1 MCKPMM
7 ATRRG
12 LGSRLNQL
20 LLLSKEKTKNIE
32 HKMQGMSYNEWK
44 TYNKNRITKIPVMP
58 NLQKIEIQPIKK
70 QPIPAV

>member
-1 MCKPMM
+1 
-7 ATRRG
+7 
-12 LGSRLNQL
+12 
-20 LLLSKEKTKNIE
+20 LSGEEDEYIE

-44 TYNKNRITKIPVMP
+44 TYNKNRITKIPVMA

>member
-1 MCKPMM
+1 MM

-12 LGSRLNQL
+12 LGSRLYQL
-20 LLLSKEKTKNIE
+20 LLLSEEENIE

-44 TYNKNRITKIPVMP
+44 TYNKNRITKIPVKP

-70 QPIPAV
+70 QPTPAT